1 MLMTGWMIVRYEP
14 VTAPQD
20 ADVVVYVSPRCTCYR
35 PWIRDLRR
43 DGLAVGVV
51 QTADIAKSQA
61 ELGVPREFV
70 ACHTAV
76 ANDHWIEGHVRAAS
90 IISLLK
96 DSPADV
102 VGVAY
107 LRAEIQSG
115 DQLAWEVVS
124 YNAEGDPITSRWKVE
139 SPLENDTGAT
149 DEQWYPMRASAE
161 FYGIGGLVTSAEG
174 TYFRRMRT
182 IVDPTMTS
190 GRRL

>member
-1 MLMTGWMIVRYEP
+1 MSRKRKRRTSPKRNSSLLAAIRGANGKPVRPILSLTLIGLFMIGWMIIRYEP
-14 VTAPQD
+14 VTAPED
-20 ADVVVYVSPRCTCYR
+20 ADVIVYVSPRCTCYR

-51 QTADIAKSQA
+51 RTQSIVQSQA
-61 ELGVPREFV
+61 ELGVPRELG

-76 ANDHWIEGHVRAAS
+76 ANDYWIEGHVPAAS

-102 VGVAY
+102 VGLAF

-124 YNAEGDPITSRWKVE
+124 YNAEGDPITSRWQVK
-139 SPLENDTGAT
+139 PPAENDTGAT
-149 DEQWYPMRASAE
+149 HEQW
-161 FYGIGGLVTSAEG
+161 
-174 TYFRRMRT
+174 
-182 IVDPTMTS
+182 
-190 GRRL
+190 